1 MDVAAHGVGAENS
14 IAVACRGSNRDGSC
28 TFDELMR
35 YIDRPTAKPDKDGKK
50 KKNTPKTTWLDSTDI
65 GGDFFPDPVHAAAEL
80 SDKEYPSNYDES
92 RLFPNIWTPDDKKPQ
107 LSPIIEAI
115 TNRIQAA
122 RRTLGDGAIAL
133 QLEKAKD
140 AINICMEARLA
151 DNANRRIKY
160 LNDKLG
166 KLGVTWVRHR
176 ILTLLRLYVN
186 RPAGS

>member
-14 IAVACRGSNRDGSC
+14 IAIACRGSNRDRSC

-35 YIDRPTAKPDKDGKK
+35 YIDRETDKTGKK
-50 KKNTPKTTWLDSTDI
+50 GKKNKNAPKTAWSGSTDI
-65 GGDFFPDPVHAAAEL
+65 GGDLFPDPVHAATEL
-80 SDKEYPSNYDES
+80 RNNKYPSNYDEPK
-92 RLFPNIWTPDDKKPQ
+92 LFPNIWTPDDKKPQ